1 MACYFC
7 YYKITTTKLLHFFA
21 NIKKSSPHFCYPSL
35 TVFSSILNFTL
46 SLYRQQ
52 FFSVFL
58 FYTCVR
64 LPERFRWQ
72 YTEARL
78 LQHLPDL
85 VSSSRHSVGLH
96 FSGGFVVSGELHV
109 SGKVGDGETIAFF
122 LLDLGN
128 VKAAV
133 LLLMRDPAK
142 ELFEDWM
149 GGGTERNV
157 ALFYFIFHGF
167 VGFLPSL
174 TARDRMSKT
183 GVQPNVLT
191 KDVGFNCEG
200 EVCVIS

>member
-85 VSSSRHSVGLH
+85 VSSSRHSVGFH
-96 FSGGFVVSGELHV
+96 FSGGLVVSGELHV

-142 ELFEDWM
+142 ELFED
-149 GGGTERNV
+149 
-157 ALFYFIFHGF
+157 
-167 VGFLPSL
+167 
-174 TARDRMSKT
+174 
-183 GVQPNVLT
+183 
-191 KDVGFNCEG
+191 
-200 EVCVIS
+200 